1 MLLAAAAFGAA
12 FVSACGNSRGSG
24 AAEGAPQDYAAAGYE
39 SATPQQMAQYQGA
52 PQQQPRPQNARGL
65 PANAIHVEPAV
76 IVDATGFE
84 QPMGAATLFVPAGW
98 RAQGGVLWGQ
108 EFLCTNGYVFN
119 WSATAPDGV
128 TSIAILPQ
136 ERWETSSYGG
146 APSTPGCQNAPYTNV
161 RQYLEGLVQRLRP
174 GARVIDFRPRQDL
187 QNEFSNLNS
196 QTPTAMGE
204 MRAWVEAG
212 EVLIAYNEQ
221 GRDMRATVATIVV
234 FNLMHTNPVAGMA
247 AMDALTG
254 ATFGAFA
261 ATAPNGQLNFAVAEA
276 IRRSLKTNPQWQARI
291 ANHNAAIGRVALE
304 ESRKRAQIINETN
317 AEISRIRQEAWNSYQ
332 ESADRRA
339 REFGE
344 LIKGVE
350 TYSDADAP
358 TGQVEL
364 SHLYDNAWRLNDGSY
379 VLTNDTS
386 FEPYRDIGL
395 EGRRLD
401 PVR

>member
-1 MLLAAAAFGAA
+1 
-12 FVSACGNSRGSG
+12 
-24 AAEGAPQDYAAAGYE
+24 
-39 SATPQQMAQYQGA
+39 
-52 PQQQPRPQNARGL
+52 
-65 PANAIHVEPAV
+65 
-76 IVDATGFE
+76 
-84 QPMGAATLFVPAGW
+84 
-98 RAQGGVLWGQ
+98 
-108 EFLCTNGYVFN
+108 
-119 WSATAPDGV
+119 
-128 TSIAILPQ
+128 
-136 ERWETSSYGG
+136 
-146 APSTPGCQNAPYTNV
+146 
-161 RQYLEGLVQRLRP
+161 
-174 GARVIDFRPRQDL
+174 
-187 QNEFSNLNS
+187 
-196 QTPTAMGE
+196 
-204 MRAWVEAG
+204 
-212 EVLIAYNEQ
+212 
-221 GRDMRATVATIVV
+221 
-234 FNLMHTNPVAGMA
+234 
-247 AMDALTG
+247 MDALTG

-395 EGRRLD
+395 DGRRLD